1 MGCICFDAFLI
12 PLSKTL
18 FDQHV
23 FAAQYLIYTLFKYI
37 YLHIGVALF
46 SYKHFNNSLC
56 FTFIFVLYVINEV
69 IILS

>member
-37 YLHIGVALF
+37 YFVYWRCSLF
-46 SYKHFNNSLC
+46 L
-56 FTFIFVLYVINEV
+56 
-69 IILS
+69 